1 MFMDYHQETAWDLRL
16 NLLGTPI
23 RVHPMFWIVTAILG
37 WPEYTRTND
46 FTVLLTWIMAVFFS
60 ILVHEL
66 GHVFMGK
73 YFGTRGYIILHGFGG
88 VAIGSNDLPSRWKR
102 IAVTLAGPGIQLLLY
117 AFISFLSESRII
129 PHENEGP
136 WLKVNRFVRFLL
148 FINLYWPILNLLPVF
163 PLDGGQALRDFL
175 GLFLRNAD
183 KIIYG
188 LSVIVCFL
196 AIVYFA
202 KTENYFM
209 IFLFIMMAMQN
220 MELFKRA

>member
-1 MFMDYHQETAWDLRL
+1 MDYQQETAWDLRL

-37 WPEYTRTND
+37 WPEYTRTNE

-73 YFGTRGYIILHGFGG
+73 YFGTQGYIILHGFGG
-88 VAIGSNDLPSRWKR
+88 VAIGSNNLSNRWKR

-117 AFISFLSESRII
+117 AFILFLSKSMII
-129 PHENEGP
+129 LQENDGP
-136 WLKVNRFVRFLL
+136 WGKVNHFVRFLL
-148 FINLYWPILNLLPVF
+148 LINWYWPILNLLPVF

-175 GLFLRNAD
+175 GLFLRSAD
-183 KIIYG
+183 KIIFG
-188 LSVIVCFL
+188 ISVVVCVL

-220 MELFKRA
+220 IELFKRT

>member
-1 MFMDYHQETAWDLRL
+1 MFMDYQQETAWDLRL

-37 WPEYTRTND
+37 WHFYTDSND
-46 FTVLLTWIMAVFFS
+46 FTMLLIWIMAVFFS

-73 YFGTRGYIILHGFGG
+73 YFGTQGYIILHGFGG
-88 VAIGSNDLPSRWKR
+88 VAIGSNNLSNRWKR

-117 AFISFLSESRII
+117 ALIFFLSESMVI

-136 WLKVNRFVRFLL
+136 WLKVHLFIGFLL

-175 GLFLRNAD
+175 SLFLRSGD
-183 KIIYG
+183 KITYT
-188 LSVIVCFL
+188 LSIIVSFL
-196 AIVYFA
+196 MIVYFA
-202 KTENYFM
+202 KTENFFM

-220 MELFKRA
+220 IELFKRA